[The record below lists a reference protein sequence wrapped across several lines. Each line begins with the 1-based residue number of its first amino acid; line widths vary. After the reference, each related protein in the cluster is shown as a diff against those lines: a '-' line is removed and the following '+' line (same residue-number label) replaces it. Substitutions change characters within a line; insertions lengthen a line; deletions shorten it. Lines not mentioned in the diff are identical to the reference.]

1 MIDTIK
7 LVIYREFNEEFY
19 TTLLNASE
27 QKKSGF
33 IVRST
38 TGITQRQ
45 DAFVMKVNNFDDY
58 EQLIING
65 SFKTPSHLYNIF
77 WRCFEDRVQI
87 EFSLPKFI
95 YGTNSIELRS
105 HMNKQNNRPYTFL
118 KLAIKTFFSTIFPL
132 HKIDYGGIELAR
144 FDFCYN
150 QCYKNR
156 EESLKALKFIKLK
169 HNGRADRL
177 NFEYGYISLSK
188 SNYFKIYHKGEE
200 FKKHDFHKI
209 KSEKLA
215 NQYQKLSDCI
225 LRYERKQTP
234 KNWSYFY
241 NINVKYR
248 YQSELKKLYYK
259 AKKNNRVSKQMRRD
273 FENLQRFTLA
283 SSKIEGATKLNED
296 FFNLLY
302 KRFRNEIKKK
312 YSISKVSVHR
322 LHNEVISNTKNKTMK
337 VRILSLIKVFK
348 SLKRAYE
355 SGAVS
360 KATYY
365 RYEKFM
371 KQNDMSST
379 NVKSNIYQCWDS
391 YNYYSAL
398 HKNLISPI
406 NLTEHCGVNRFK
418 F

>member
-1 MIDTIK
+1 MN
-7 LVIYREFNEEFY
+7 IYREYNESFY
-19 TTLLNASE
+19 TSLLNASE

-38 TGITQRQ
+38 TGLTQRQ
-45 DAFVMKVNNFDDY
+45 DAFIMKVNNFDDY

-65 SFKTPSHLYNIF
+65 SFKTPSHMYNIF

-105 HMNKQNNRPYTFL
+105 HLNKQNNRPYEFL
-118 KLAIKTFFSTIFPL
+118 TIAIKTFFETIFPL
-132 HKIDYGGIELAR
+132 HKIDYGAVEITR
-144 FDFCYN
+144 FDFCFN
-150 QCYKNR
+150 QVFNSR

-169 HNGRADRL
+169 HNGRGDRL
-177 NFEYGYISLSK
+177 NFEYGYISLTK

-200 FKKHDFHKI
+200 FKKHDYHKI
-209 KSEKLA
+209 PSQKLA
-215 NQYQKLSDCI
+215 DQYQRFSDTI
-225 LRYERKQTP
+225 LRYEKKQTS

-241 NINVKYR
+241 NVNVKFR
-248 YQSELKKLYYK
+248 YQHELKKLYYS
-259 AKKNNRVSKQMRRD
+259 AKKKGIVSKQMRRD
-273 FENLQRFTLA
+273 FENQQRFTLGN
-283 SSKIEGATKLNED
+283 SKIIGASKLQEE
-296 FFNLLY
+296 FFNILY

-312 YSISKVSVHR
+312 YSIHKVSVHR
-322 LHNEVISNTKNKTMK
+322 LHKEVIGNDKNKTLK
-337 VRILSLIKVFK
+337 LRILAFIKVFK

-355 SGAVS
+355 SGAFS

-371 KQNDMSST
+371 KDQDMSST

-391 YNYYSAL
+391 YNYYSGL
-398 HKNLISPI
+398 NKNLISPL
-406 NLTEHCGVNRFK
+406 NLTAHTKHYRFK